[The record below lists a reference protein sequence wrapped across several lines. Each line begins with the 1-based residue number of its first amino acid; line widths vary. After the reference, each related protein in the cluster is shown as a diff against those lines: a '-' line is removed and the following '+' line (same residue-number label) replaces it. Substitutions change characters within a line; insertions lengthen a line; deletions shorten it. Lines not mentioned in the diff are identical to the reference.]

1 MEDNDR
7 KKLFALKIVD
17 YEIIP
22 YSSSLDCPNGDDGGL
37 LSGNRKTVGWC
48 DTPHGLMVVKECTI
62 CHQKYRYHG
71 TLTNRWDLDKF
82 LEDLFDTLELEIS
95 FSTKIHKHL

>member
-1 MEDNDR
+1 MEGVDK
-7 KKLFALKIVD
+7 KKLIALKVSD
-17 YEIIP
+17 YETIP

-48 DTPHGLMVVKECTI
+48 DTPNGLMVVKECTI

-71 TLTNRWDLDKF
+71 TFKERWNLDEF
-82 LEDLFDTLELEIS
+82 LENLLDTLELEDK